1 MEVFEIFLETFEI
14 LAGSIVVG
22 LILGFTLRYIIN
34 RKNKKAMLLA
44 KEKNYIG
51 AIQLLY
57 ELENSRLP
65 ISKIDI
71 SGIHLS
77 LACIY
82 LIISNDEQF
91 LENINKVTY
100 KKHLTLISFWK
111 ALYYL
116 EKNDLANYQ
125 KSKEDIYKNFNLNN
139 KMKIED
145 SNVLNRYLYI
155 LKSIEEKDNPERE
168 DILNEIVHQ
177 QNEKRGFLLKDY
189 LSKIINKEEIDI

>member
-1 MEVFEIFLETFEI
+1 
-14 LAGSIVVG
+14 
-22 LILGFTLRYIIN
+22 
-34 RKNKKAMLLA
+34 MLLA

-57 ELENSRLP
+57 ELKSSRLP
-65 ISKIDI
+65 ISKVDI

-91 LENINKVTY
+91 LENINKATY

-116 EKNDLANYQ
+116 EKNDIANYQ

-189 LSKIINKEEIDI
+189 ISKIINKEEKIDI